1 MSAMWFV
8 LALISACCFGMRGI
22 LYHWSSQQGM
32 DRNLMLLGVFSMG
45 AVASLFFWLITWQ
58 EWTLSALVGILM
70 GLFSFLAN
78 ASMFKGFAVGKSSII
93 AILTAL
99 PSVVVVLL
107 AYLLWGEKL
116 SGMQFI
122 SFALIIIG
130 ILLVRYSNDLKR
142 GNLQGAQWG
151 VLAMLLFAFNDMS
164 GKLSTRLE
172 ANLFPTLTCMFV
184 TGSVAFF
191 IWWRSDVLK
200 ARARGLGEVQ
210 TKAAT
215 ADVLTAPLPQLDD
228 TRSVWAPRGTYLAGM
243 AIGLTNFTGM
253 VLIINAFR
261 DGITGLVSAVVAMNA
276 VIILLYSGLILK
288 ERLRPIEIVGM
299 TASILGIVSLK
310 LF

>member
-1 MSAMWFV
+1 MWFV

-116 SGMQFI
+116 SGMQFV

-151 VLAMLLFAFNDMS
+151 VLAMLFFAFNDMS

-200 ARARGLGEVQ
+200 ARARSRGEVQ

-215 ADVLTAPLPQLDD
+215 TAAVLSAQLVERDD
-228 TRSVWAPRGTYLAGM
+228 TRRVWMPRATYLAGM